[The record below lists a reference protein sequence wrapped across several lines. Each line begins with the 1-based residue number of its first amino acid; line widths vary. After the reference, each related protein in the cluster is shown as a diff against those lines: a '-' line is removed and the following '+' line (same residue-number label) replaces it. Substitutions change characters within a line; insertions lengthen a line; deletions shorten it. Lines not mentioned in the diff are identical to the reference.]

1 MVQGIDATYS
11 LLDEQKQR
19 RANEAARRER
29 KNEVQDNI
37 TKLLV
42 EGGLY
47 LGNAILADKTQD
59 FVNSTEQ
66 RGLRRMANA
75 ADANIDFLK
84 REATKMEQHT
94 GDRLSYMMD
103 QVTPLVTAEF
113 NAETEDYREG
123 QDPYNYALQNRIREV
138 AQERLRLFEEAEAIY
153 KNKDM
158 NNFGDRLDVLQ
169 NKYTDSSLTEFAV
182 SAVRNIGKSKEDL
195 EMEEI
200 LAFKDFVDQQ
210 TEGTRGYYAAQL
222 QDLVTAYNRTGNLG
236 LSSRFAKEANV
247 DTVLGDPTEEERFA
261 YKTTIKFQEYGPSNN
276 RKLFVVKQRQRM
288 DRSVLG
294 PDKKPFW
301 EDVGEADISLYSD
314 DPEFGLTEQEYVQ
327 SVYDS
332 IGFADLVSKY
342 KLDKQRLDD
351 YYERLQDNQLSL
363 VPRTKEELATYLK
376 ITTDFL
382 TENESYFT
390 EGQEELQK
398 KYIENILSKGGEVDK
413 LLSEMSQPN
422 SVLETTIKKK
432 IKDKELKPGTTVE
445 MYRNILSQQAARLAA
460 QMAQGAMVQSRR
472 IDIESAVLSTE
483 EQTNT

>member
-47 LGNAILADKTQD
+47 LGNAVLADKTQD
-59 FVNSTEQ
+59 FINSTEQ
-66 RGLRRMANA
+66 RGLRQMANA
-75 ADANIDFLK
+75 ADANIAFLET
-84 REATKMEQHT
+84 EATKMQEYK
-94 GDRLSYMMD
+94 GDRLHYMMD

-153 KNKDM
+153 KDKDM

-222 QDLVTAYNRTGNLG
+222 QDLVTAYNRTGDLA

-247 DTVLGDPTEEERFA
+247 DTVLGDPTKEERFA

-276 RKLFVVKQRQRM
+276 RKLFVVKQQQRM

-327 SVYDS
+327 GVYDS
-332 IGFADLVSKY
+332 VGFSDLVSKY
-342 KLDKQRLDD
+342 KIDKQKLDE
-351 YYERLQDNQLSL
+351 YHTRLQDNGLSL
-363 VPRTKEELATYLK
+363 IPRNKEELATYLQ
-376 ITTDFL
+376 ITTQFL
-382 TENESYFT
+382 TENTSYFT
-390 EGQEELQK
+390 EGQEEVQK
-398 KYIENILSKGGEVDK
+398 GLIQAALAKGADVDK
-413 LLSEMSQPN
+413 LISEMSRP
-422 SVLETTIKKK
+422 VGELEKVVEQK
-432 IKDKELKPGTTVE
+432 IRDGELDQGTTVE
-445 MYRNILSQQAARLAA
+445 MYRNMLSQQAAQLSA
-460 QMAQGAMVQSRR
+460 QIAQGVMTASRQIRIPQSEV
-472 IDIESAVLSTE
+472 IEANVPNS
-483 EQTNT
+483 

>member
-1 MVQGIDATYS
+1 MTLLIEPVMYIIMALGERAGVDFVIERDEATEEENDSLALSAKLNKERRENMQKFKELNMMLPFLSPESQAQLETIEPEENIDGNADVTLGEDSAGKSPSGSTTRGYGIMVQGIDATHS

-29 KNEVQDNI
+29 KRELQDNI

-84 REATKMEQHT
+84 KEATKMEQHT
-94 GDRLSYMMD
+94 GDRLDYMMA

-113 NAETEDYREG
+113 KAETEDYREG

-153 KNKDM
+153 KDKDM

-222 QDLVTAYNRTGNLG
+222 QDLVTAYNRTGDLA

-247 DTVLGDPTEEERFA
+247 DTVLGDPTKEERFA
-261 YKTTIKFQEYGPSNN
+261 YKTTIKFSRVWPI
-276 RKLFVVKQRQRM
+276 KQ
-288 DRSVLG
+288 
-294 PDKKPFW
+294 
-301 EDVGEADISLYSD
+301 
-314 DPEFGLTEQEYVQ
+314 
-327 SVYDS
+327 
-332 IGFADLVSKY
+332 
-342 KLDKQRLDD
+342 
-351 YYERLQDNQLSL
+351 
-363 VPRTKEELATYLK
+363 
-376 ITTDFL
+376 
-382 TENESYFT
+382 
-390 EGQEELQK
+390 
-398 KYIENILSKGGEVDK
+398 
-413 LLSEMSQPN
+413 
-422 SVLETTIKKK
+422 
-432 IKDKELKPGTTVE
+432 
-445 MYRNILSQQAARLAA
+445 
-460 QMAQGAMVQSRR
+460 
-472 IDIESAVLSTE
+472 
-483 EQTNT
+483 